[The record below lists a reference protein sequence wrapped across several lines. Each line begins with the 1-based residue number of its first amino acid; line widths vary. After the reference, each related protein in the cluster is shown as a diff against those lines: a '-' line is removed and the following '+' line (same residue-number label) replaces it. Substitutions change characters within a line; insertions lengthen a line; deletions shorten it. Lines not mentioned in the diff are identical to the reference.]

1 MIAPKADYEPPV
13 KAVLTPEG
21 RIRLVA
27 TAVGFSLLG
36 GLVVA
41 MALGLAIG
49 EGDFLLVAVMIPH
62 ALAGAS
68 IFSALVASLLFLD
81 SDEPVRD
88 AAVLLEDPGG
98 TPVDVHLS
106 TSWKPSV
113 ERRKVSWSAWF
124 YPGRRGSERKA
135 A

>member
-1 MIAPKADYEPPV
+1 MIAPKAAFEPPV
-13 KAVLTPEG
+13 KAVLTLEG

-27 TAVGFSLLG
+27 TAIGFSLLG

-49 EGDFLLVAVMIPH
+49 EGSLLLVAVLVPH
-62 ALAGAS
+62 ALVSAS
-68 IFSALVASLLFLD
+68 IFSALAACLLFLD

-88 AAVLLEDPGG
+88 AAVLLEEPGG

-106 TSWKPSV
+106 TSWKPPV
-113 ERRKVSWSAWF
+113 ERRKVSWIAWF